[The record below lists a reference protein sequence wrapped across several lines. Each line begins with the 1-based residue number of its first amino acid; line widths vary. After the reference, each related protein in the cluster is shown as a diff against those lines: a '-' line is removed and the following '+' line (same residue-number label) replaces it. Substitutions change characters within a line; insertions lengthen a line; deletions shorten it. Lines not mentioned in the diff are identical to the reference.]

1 MQCTR
6 GLRGG
11 SPLPPKWE
19 PARPQHTPDRLALAS
34 SSVPKW
40 EPARPQHT
48 PRLSEREHVIIWGRR
63 DRSVRPHGARVV
75 VGVESVQAVHQG
87 AADGG
92 EDARCGEQRG
102 ERSAWHTW
110 GHRHREA
117 PGPGFS
123 LSPRRPRPAQCLGPA
138 GRQTGGETRLVEP
151 ARQQVRQGG
160 IVVRDEQHG
169 ARDAPSPTGCGST
182 WGRWTRTTFPWCGQ
196 SPWPTR
202 PTGRC
207 GSGRRGLPCRSCTAQ
222 WPCPWYPC

>member
-11 SPLPPKWE
+11 CGLSPKWN
-19 PARPQHTPDRLALAS
+19 PPRPRHTPSLGARAS
-34 SSVPKW
+34 
-40 EPARPQHT
+40 
-48 PRLSEREHVIIWGRR
+48 LSGADETA
-63 DRSVRPHGARVV
+63 RSVHTAPGSASNPSRRFTRALRTVAKMPGAVN
-75 VGVESVQAVHQG
+75 S
-87 AADGG
+87 GG
-92 EDARCGEQRG
+92 
-102 ERSAWHTW
+102 RSAWHTW

-151 ARQQVRQGG
+151 VRQQIPQCG
-160 IVVRDEQHG
+160 IVLHHERHG

-222 WPCPWYPC
+222 WPCP